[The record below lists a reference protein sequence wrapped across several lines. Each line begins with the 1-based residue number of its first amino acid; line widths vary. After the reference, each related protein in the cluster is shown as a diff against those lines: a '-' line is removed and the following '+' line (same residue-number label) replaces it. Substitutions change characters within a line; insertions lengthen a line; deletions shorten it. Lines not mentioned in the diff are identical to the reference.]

1 MDELKNRIENEI
13 IKLDGL
19 YEKINEEASKYYELQ
34 REQLIK
40 EENELKDK
48 LKNEVTKMKEKLE
61 IKISEINDILRNY
74 ERTMKFV
81 EIYKKEENKILKTL
95 NYISN
100 MNKSQKE
107 MIEFSQ
113 QLIKNLDISFDDH
126 KIEYKEYYFNGL
138 PVPKDIRYKDINI
151 NSIKIS
157 WKIDE
162 SNFINLD
169 NKEMKYA
176 IQIRKENEKFKQ
188 IYEGNNNSYIIKN
201 LYYDTDYDI
210 RICSIYNNII
220 SNYTEIYKIKTDDID
235 SIILKKNKRRKEFF
249 DIILSWCGFKSMNLL
264 YRGTRDGMTI
274 FNFHNKCDNKGKTIC
289 LFLNDKG
296 NIFGGYSSI
305 PWSSDGGSKVAN
317 NCFLF
322 TLTNIYNT
330 EPIKFPHIKESSVY
344 HGNNYGPE
352 FGGNDLFF
360 NNYFTDKE
368 SIGSKFPSSY
378 YDILGKGRTIFTG
391 DYNQENK
398 YIILKE
404 IEIFELY

>member
-19 YEKINEEASKYYELQ
+19 YEKINEETSKYYELQ
-34 REQLIK
+34 REQLKK

-81 EIYKKEENKILKTL
+81 DIYKKEENKILKTL

-100 MNKSQKE
+100 INKSQKE

-113 QLIKNLDISFDDH
+113 QLIKNLDISFDNH

-151 NSIKIS
+151 NTIKIS
-157 WKIDE
+157 WKIDDLC
-162 SNFINLD
+162 FINLD

-188 IYEGNNNSYIIKN
+188 IYEGNNNSCIIKN

-235 SIILKKNKRRKEFF
+235 SIILKKK
-249 DIILSWCGFKSMNLL
+249 
-264 YRGTRDGMTI
+264 
-274 FNFHNKCDNKGKTIC
+274 
-289 LFLNDKG
+289 
-296 NIFGGYSSI
+296 
-305 PWSSDGGSKVAN
+305 
-317 NCFLF
+317 
-322 TLTNIYNT
+322 
-330 EPIKFPHIKESSVY
+330 
-344 HGNNYGPE
+344 
-352 FGGNDLFF
+352 
-360 NNYFTDKE
+360 
-368 SIGSKFPSSY
+368 
-378 YDILGKGRTIFTG
+378 
-391 DYNQENK
+391 
-398 YIILKE
+398 
-404 IEIFELY
+404 